1 MAPKGSP
8 RDMNEWRATLRDP
21 NITFPGE
28 SSEYRRARNEL
39 LEAEDELR
47 RLNEDVA
54 AKRRALPA
62 GGLLA
67 EDYVFESAADGSE
80 VRFSELFAPG
90 KETLVIYHMMFPRW
104 SKDPRAGAPEG
115 KTALLPLIEQP
126 CPSCTSVVD
135 GLNGPAAHISDRV
148 NLVVVAKTDPAR
160 LGAYAQERGW
170 RSLVL
175 LSSRNNTFNRDYH
188 AETSEG
194 EQLPVLNVFSRDEDG
209 IHHRWASELTFVR
222 GDNSPLDPIW
232 PIWGVLDLTPDG
244 RGETAAYPSLDYEQI
259 GRTPSS
265 TGTLYPPA
273 NSWYIS
279 SRPAGQKPKRLLP
292 PWKNS
297 SGHPR
302 EGTT

>member
-8 RDMNEWRATLRDP
+8 RDMDKWRATLRDP
-21 NITFPGE
+21 NIRFPGE
-28 SSEYRRARNEL
+28 SSEYRRARDEL

-47 RLNEDVA
+47 RLNEQVA

-90 KETLVIYHMMFPRW
+90 RDTLVIYHMMFPRW
-104 SKDPRAGAPEG
+104 SKDPRAGAPGG
-115 KTALLPLIEQP
+115 KTALLPLVEQP

-135 GLNGPAAHISDRV
+135 GLNGPAIHLSDRV
-148 NLVVVAKTDPAR
+148 NLVVVAKADPAR
-160 LGAYAQERGW
+160 LGTYAHERGW
-170 RSLVL
+170 RNLRL
-175 LSSRNNTFNRDYH
+175 LSSRSNTFNRDYH
-188 AETSEG
+188 GETQEG

-232 PIWGVLDLTPDG
+232 PIWGVLDLTPNG
-244 RGETAAYPSLDYEQI
+244 RGETAAYPSLQYE
-259 GRTPSS
+259 
-265 TGTLYPPA
+265 
-273 NSWYIS
+273 
-279 SRPAGQKPKRLLP
+279 
-292 PWKNS
+292 
-297 SGHPR
+297 
-302 EGTT
+302 